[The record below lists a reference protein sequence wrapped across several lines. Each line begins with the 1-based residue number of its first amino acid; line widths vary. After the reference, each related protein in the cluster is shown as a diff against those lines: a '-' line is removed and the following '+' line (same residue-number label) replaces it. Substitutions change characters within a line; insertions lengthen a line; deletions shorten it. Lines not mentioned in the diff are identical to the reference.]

1 MPVEMRLSTPSFHS
15 RSSNYPSQAGGAPN
29 NLLIPTSQKSLRWTK
44 RQVISTEL
52 APSPRLSYQSSELLG
67 GGLKYWLGLYA
78 GIHGRRIRQTFN
90 IHVVARDEL
99 RCSLSNKTGR
109 CFKSTK
115 GTQRVYAP
123 LARLE
128 SSKTSFSC
136 GVSDPADEARATLMV
151 KSSHFPVARLNAP
164 RLCIRGSSRRAV
176 TRRRVWTRGRFFFS

>member
-29 NLLIPTSQKSLRWTK
+29 NLLIPTCQKSLRWTK

-52 APSPRLSYQSSELLG
+52 ASSPRLSYQSSELPG

-99 RCSLSNKTGR
+99 RCSLFKQNWKMFQVNKGNTASICTVGAI
-109 CFKSTK
+109 
-115 GTQRVYAP
+115 GV
-123 LARLE
+123 LE
-128 SSKTSFSC
+128 TSFSC
-136 GVSDPADEARATLMV
+136 GVSDPADEARATLV
-151 KSSHFPVARLNAP
+151 VNHRTSPVSSKIE
-164 RLCIRGSSRRAV
+164 CS
-176 TRRRVWTRGRFFFS
+176 